1 MAACHVSENAIYS
14 WLQST
19 RTWCNKYQQLRGD
32 GSNEGRN
39 EILPFMGIHLHKVKK
54 KLKRNGRKS

>member
-19 RTWCNKYQQLRGD
+19 RAWCNKYQQLRGD
-32 GSNEGRN
+32 ESYERRN
-39 EILPFMGIHLHKVKK
+39 EILPFMA
-54 KLKRNGRKS
+54 RNLQI

>member
-19 RTWCNKYQQLRGD
+19 RAWCNKYQQLKGD
-32 GSNEGRN
+32 GSNEERN
-39 EILPFMGIHLHKVKK
+39 KILPFIE
-54 KLKRNGRKS
+54 RNSQKCILWEGE